1 MAVNT
6 GLLVSTLT
14 LWTAPIPFE
23 PILQRGPIMT
33 EAVVM
38 VIKKAIVEN
47 FILFVSGVAV
57 E

>member
-23 PILQRGPIMT
+23 PILQLGPMMT
-33 EAVVM
+33 AAVVM
-38 VIKKAIVEN
+38 VIKMAIVEN
-47 FILFVSGVAV
+47 FIVLFVSGVV
-57 E
+57 